1 MKRIPL
7 FFSLALA
14 FSINSSQAQENLFDA
29 IPEMLRNG
37 EVNKILAGFSDQPQT
52 LAQIYVNMGRP
63 DKAHDM
69 IQRFSSGSYCDVK
82 PEFEKISGKKL
93 AKKLLDDNQILMI
106 NENHFNPASRALAL
120 NWLPW
125 LKNQGV
131 THVGFEAFEADEQR
145 TKAFY
150 TQGPMMSNL
159 VQEAMRLGLKVFG
172 YEAEKPAPEGATFVE
187 RFEFRD
193 KQQAENIVSQIDEA
207 PADAK
212 FLIFAGWGHI
222 AEAPLK
228 GPNREP
234 YRVMGDFLN
243 NRYDYDTLSIDTTA
257 CSFEG
262 GSKESLATHAYRQGD
277 NIVNVGSVQNVDLQL
292 RVPMAPTDE
301 PGYFRQLLGKA
312 YLPTTNKWPDKTGVI
327 LQAYDP
333 KTGYA
338 ADRVLSDA
346 GQKLPLYL
354 RSGNYRVTLHDLDG
368 NLLWE
373 KQINL
378 KEEK

>member
-131 THVGFEAFEADEQR
+131 THVGFEAFEPDEQR

-150 TQGPMMSNL
+150 TQEPMMSNL

-172 YEAEKPAPEGATFVE
+172 YEAETQAPEDAGFVE

-193 KQQAENIVSQIDEA
+193 KQQAENIVSQIDES
-207 PADAK
+207 PTDAK

-222 AEAPLK
+222 AEAPLN

-243 NRYDYDTLSIDTTA
+243 NRYGYDTLSIDTTA

-262 GSKESLATHAYRQGD
+262 KSKDPLATHAYRQDD
-277 NIVNVGSVQNVDLQL
+277 NMINVGSVQNVDIQL
-292 RVPMAPTDE
+292 RVPMAPADD
-301 PGYFRQLLGKA
+301 PSYFRQLLGKP
-312 YLPTTNKWPDKTGVI
+312 YLPTTDKWPDNASVI
-327 LQAYDP
+327 LQAYHP
-333 KTGYA
+333 ETGFS

-354 RSGNYRVTLHDLDG
+354 RSGNYQVTLHDLDG

-373 KQINL
+373 KRINFT
-378 KEEK
+378 KK